1 MRTFLLLI
9 LLCMAQ
15 TMQASHLIIFETDMG
30 NDVDDAWALDML
42 HKYADEGRAR
52 ILAVML
58 NKEGVGPCQYVE
70 LLNTWYGR
78 PKIAVGRAVKK
89 PNITGG
95 IPCFPDT
102 VAAMK
107 DASGNP
113 LYPHRI
119 SRLSD
124 CPDAVTLY
132 RRLLSKQKDH
142 SVTIVSVGFSGNLAA
157 LLHSEADQYSP
168 LSGRELVTRKVK
180 GLVVMAGHI
189 SDPHYREFNV
199 LSDIPSCQEV
209 FSSWPTDIVVTPFE
223 LGQNAQLPAACL
235 REDFGWTEHHP
246 VLDGIKVAWGEYRDY
261 PTWDMTGVL
270 YAVEGCAGYFTL
282 SAPGTIT
289 VTPEGCTHYV
299 ADSQGRHRYLMSDHN
314 QRKLLVEH
322 MRRMV
327 SRKPKN
333 KN

>member
-1 MRTFLLLI
+1 M
-9 LLCMAQ
+9 
-15 TMQASHLIIFETDMG
+15 
-30 NDVDDAWALDML
+30 
-42 HKYADEGRAR
+42 
-52 ILAVML
+52 
-58 NKEGVGPCQYVE
+58 
-70 LLNTWYGR
+70 
-78 PKIAVGRAVKK
+78 
-89 PNITGG
+89 
-95 IPCFPDT
+95 
-102 VAAMK
+102 
-107 DASGNP
+107 
-113 LYPHRI
+113 
-119 SRLSD
+119 
-124 CPDAVTLY
+124 
-132 RRLLSKQKDH
+132 
-142 SVTIVSVGFSGNLAA
+142 SVGFSGNLAA